1 MPPQSSAKE
10 FSGPCEYQRQRG
22 YTLLLPLPA
31 PETLFW
37 VCTHEP
43 EKDFKVHKFHSH
55 QKKKKKNRMDFISR
69 HWVLCFCPVR
79 FIYSYFK
86 DHTPKMKE
94 FLLSFFV
101 SVSFW
106 FKRAQCVT
114 MKWANF
120 LVLFSH
126 YFCFLNLKLSLNL
139 FFELKDICLV
149 PKILLVLWLIFQT
162 RNQNVNKSK
171 VVMYRRIR
179 MASWTQSKEQKGF
192 WMLNCICLPFIS
204 TLEFSFWRE

>member
-55 QKKKKKNRMDFISR
+55 QKKNRMDFISR

-79 FIYSYFK
+79 FIYSYFVHK
-86 DHTPKMKE
+86 DHTPKIKE

-101 SVSFW
+101 SVS
-106 FKRAQCVT
+106 
-114 MKWANF
+114 
-120 LVLFSH
+120 
-126 YFCFLNLKLSLNL
+126 
-139 FFELKDICLV
+139 
-149 PKILLVLWLIFQT
+149 ILIQMSTKCNNEMSIF
-162 RNQNVNKSK
+162 
-171 VVMYRRIR
+171 
-179 MASWTQSKEQKGF
+179 
-192 WMLNCICLPFIS
+192 
-204 TLEFSFWRE
+204 FSFIFTLFLLFKSEIKSQSIF